1 MFLRTPEMKEYVEDL
16 DEAVIGYQY
25 NTNHRDCSAG
35 KDVKRRLYIKRAPDG
50 WMFYC
55 HHCGN
60 KGYLRAADKMYRGV
74 AEAFDGIKTPVI
86 TDLVGAL
93 SKGFYERDVLL
104 WPVEARIWWYSYD
117 LNNED
122 ACIYNAQWDNAHKRL
137 FMQAGG
143 TWVGR
148 GFGKGSKYVCYKQTD
163 MPAFF
168 WHKYRDGGVTVVED
182 VVSAYKVHKAGY
194 NVLALLGTKASDKH
208 LDLLYKFKRVNV
220 WLDPDTPG
228 QIGATELF
236 KRINGVCDVVN
247 IVAEQPKEVSYS
259 RIKELLGA

>member
-35 KDVKRRLYIKRAPDG
+35 EDVKRRLYIKRAPDG

-60 KGYLRAADKMYRGV
+60 KGYLRAADKMYRGMPAADV
-74 AEAFDGIKTPVI
+74 KTPTSSAI
-86 TDLVGAL
+86 IDSL
-93 SKGFYERDVLL
+93 SKGLFEEEVKL
-104 WPVEARIWWYSYD
+104 WSTEARIWWYSYD
-117 LNNED
+117 LNDVD
-122 ACIYNAQWDNAHKRL
+122 AVRFNVQWDVARGRL
-137 FMQAGG
+137 FMKAGG

-148 GFGKGSKYVCYKQTD
+148 GFGKGGRYVCYKQTD
-163 MPAFF
+163 TPAYFYYSDS
-168 WHKYRDGGVTVVED
+168 HNKIVVVED

-194 NVLALLGTKASDKH
+194 NVLALLGTKASDKQ
-208 LDLLYKFKRVNV
+208 LELLYNYKDVII
-220 WLDPDTPG
+220 WLDPDHPG
-228 QIGATELF
+228 QMGATELF
-236 KRINGVCDVVN
+236 KRINGVSDVMNVL
-247 IVAEQPKEVSYS
+247 AEQPKEVSYS

>member
-1 MFLRTPEMKEYVEDL
+1 MTFLRTPEMKEYVEEL

-25 NTNHRDCSAG
+25 HTNHRDCSAG
-35 KDVKRRLYIKRAPDG
+35 EDVKRRLYIKRAPDG

-60 KGYLRAADKMYRGV
+60 KGYLRAADKMYRGM
-74 AEAFDGIKTPVI
+74 PVVHS
-86 TDLVGAL
+86 TSPFSHVVKML
-93 SKGFYERDVLL
+93 SAGLGVDDVSL

-117 LNNED
+117 LDD
-122 ACIYNAQWDNAHKRL
+122 ADAKRYNVQWSGAFARL
-137 FMQAGG
+137 FMKAGG

-148 GFGKGSKYVCYKQTD
+148 GFDKGSRYVRYRETD

-168 WHKYRDGGVTVVED
+168 FHEGRIHDITVVED

-194 NVLALLGTKASDKH
+194 NVLALLGTKASEQQ
-208 LDLLYKFKRVNV
+208 LDLLYNYKHVNI

-228 QIGATELF
+228 QLGACALY
-236 KRINGVCDVVN
+236 KRINGICDVMNVLT
-247 IVAEQPKEVSYS
+247 EQPKEVSYF